1 MSVAAIIPA
10 YNEEHTVGVVIEA
23 LLSCPLIDE
32 IIVVSDG
39 STDGTVQSA
48 QRYPIKV
55 VALEKNLG
63 KGGAMKAG
71 ANHTDCSILL
81 FLDADLV
88 GLQRKH
94 IEDLLYPVLSG
105 QTEMSIGVFS
115 EGRLFTDLALKI
127 TPSLSGQRAV
137 KKELFDAVPDLE
149 DSRYGV
155 ETALT
160 QYAERQGVHIV
171 KVPLPHMSH
180 VTKEEKRGFVPG
192 LQARLEM
199 YKDIARSLRSEKQAL
214 DEECNS
220 E

>member
-1 MSVAAIIPA
+1 MRS
-10 YNEEHTVGVVIEA
+10 
-23 LLSCPLIDE
+23 S
-32 IIVVSDG
+32 VSDG

-105 QTEMSIGVFS
+105 QTEMSIGVVFRGPPLYRS
-115 EGRLFTDLALKI
+115 GPEDYAFAL
-127 TPSLSGQRAV
+127 GQRAV

-199 YKDIARSLRSEKQAL
+199 YKDIARSLRSEKKAL